1 MPDGPH
7 DSFTASAPPVPDGP
21 RDLLGVQRRR
31 HHAIWTAGALVV
43 LLLAGV
49 AAWVVNGIS
58 VDRRLQVV
66 GQAAALG
73 APGPLAPAVGPQPP
87 AEAAAASLAADES
100 LVDPATLAAAAVTT
114 TTALAAGSG
123 EGAARPDGK
132 AGAGEP
138 VRKVRKAEKKQSPRR
153 QAAASAARDRTFIR
167 CPPLGKQGAVMCRW
181 HICNGGAGKEAACRP
196 YLERKP

>member
-1 MPDGPH
+1 M
-7 DSFTASAPPVPDGP
+7 
-21 RDLLGVQRRR
+21 
-31 HHAIWTAGALVV
+31 
-43 LLLAGV
+43 
-49 AAWVVNGIS
+49 
-58 VDRRLQVV
+58 
-66 GQAAALG
+66 GQ
-73 APGPLAPAVGPQPP
+73 QPP

-132 AGAGEP
+132 ADGGEP

-153 QAAASAARDRTFIR
+153 QAAAKAQRDRTFVR